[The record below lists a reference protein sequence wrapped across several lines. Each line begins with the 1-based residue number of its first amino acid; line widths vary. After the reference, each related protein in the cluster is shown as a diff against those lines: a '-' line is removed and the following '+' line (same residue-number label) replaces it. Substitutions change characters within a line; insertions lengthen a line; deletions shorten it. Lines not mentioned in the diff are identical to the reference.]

1 MSREPVRIL
10 VAEDEQAQRSEL
22 IRLLERRWP
31 GAELVA
37 ECADGDA
44 AMRALEA
51 DHPDVLFLDIRMP
64 GRSGLEVARAAS
76 GRAHVVLITAYEEY
90 AVKAFEAGALDYLL
104 KPVTEQRLDAAL
116 ERLQERLAQSPPR
129 IDELLA
135 ELDRRLGRGDG
146 ERLNWISATCGDAV
160 RLIAV
165 DEVLFFRACEKYV
178 RVVTAE
184 DEALVRTPL
193 KELAERLDAERFWHI
208 HRSVIVAVAAVHRIE
223 RDELGRWRARL
234 RGHDERLPVSES
246 ARNRFRG
253 M

>member
-1 MSREPVRIL
+1 MSEQAIRIL
-10 VAEDEQAQRSEL
+10 VAEDENAQRGEL
-22 IRLLERRWP
+22 IRLLARRWP

-44 AMRALEA
+44 AMAALDEQ
-51 DHPDVLFLDIRMP
+51 HPDVLFLDIRMP
-64 GRSGLEVARAAS
+64 GQNGLEVARAAS

-90 AVKAFEAGALDYLL
+90 AVKAFETGALDYLL

-116 ERLQERLAQSPPR
+116 ERLEDRLARSPPC
-129 IDELLA
+129 IDALLA
-135 ELDRRLGRGDG
+135 ELDRRLGSGDG

-165 DEVLFFRACEKYV
+165 DEVLFFRACDKYV

-184 DEALVRTPL
+184 DEALVRMSL
-193 KELAERLDAERFWHI
+193 KDLAERLDPERFWYI
-208 HRSVIVAVAAVHRIE
+208 HRSVIVAATAVHRFE
-223 RDELGRWRARL
+223 RDELGRWHARL
-234 RGHDERLPVSES
+234 RGHDEMLPVSES